1 MVVPFLSN
9 KRLFTLGLRKL
20 LLCFFV
26 CVALIPIL
34 FLGTW
39 VYNNALNAEIQSVE
53 QKHLLLAENISG
65 TLGNYAN
72 DLKAVFIAKSEDEPA
87 PASPE
92 IEALLR
98 SVNINLLALE
108 REGEGTSLMYCL
120 GDEQLLPLG
129 GIDALKTERRKAF
142 AQPNRV
148 IISPIIF
155 NRREL
160 PTIYLLRVK
169 RDQTLAIAAINT
181 AYFHQVQRA
190 IVFSDSGHAAIVD
203 QAGHAIAHPKP
214 EWERSAHN
222 MSKLAPISLMMAAQA
237 KGVTRFYS
245 PAMQADMIV
254 GYATVPETGWGV
266 IIPQPYSEIQ
276 ARARKTKL
284 IALLVSGVGLALAFF
299 VSWRLTIYIL
309 RPIHSVIEASRAL
322 GAGYKIESLGL
333 ARRRMPKELHILL
346 HTFDQMAAEVSSAR
360 TTLEERVIARTQAL
374 QKEVERRKALEAQL
388 IRQATHDVLTGL
400 PNRRLLEQQLREATD
415 FSVRSHQPIALLFI
429 DLDGFKSVNDR
440 YGHKL
445 GDHLLVQVSA
455 RLRHNLRK
463 TDSVFRL
470 GGDEFVVLLKQAK
483 SAESVSNIANHLL
496 YVLKQPFSIQS
507 YEVHIGA
514 SIGMRISHSWSRESA
529 EDILSDADSA
539 MYKAK
544 EKGNCSM
551 LYEEISA

>member
-87 PASPE
+87 LASPE

-108 REGEGTSLMYCL
+108 REDASLMYCL
-120 GDEQLLPLG
+120 GDQQLLPLG
-129 GIDALKTERRKAF
+129 GVDALKTERRKAF

-148 IISPIIF
+148 IMSPIMF
-155 NRREL
+155 NQREL

-190 IVFSDSGHAAIVD
+190 IVFGDGGHAAIVD
-203 QAGHAIAHPKP
+203 KAGHAIAHPKP

-284 IALLVSGVGLALAFF
+284 IALLVSGIGLVLALL

-309 RPIHSVIEASRAL
+309 GPIHSVIEASRAL

-346 HTFDQMAAEVSSAR
+346 RTFDQMAAEVSSAR
-360 TTLEERVIARTQAL
+360 TTLEDRVVARTQAL

-388 IRQATHDVLTGL
+388 IRQATHDALTGL
-400 PNRRLLEQQLREATD
+400 PNRRLLEQRLREATD
-415 FSVRSHQPIALLFI
+415 SSVRSRQPLALLFI
-429 DLDGFKSVNDR
+429 DLDGFKAVNDR

-445 GDHLLVQVSA
+445 GDRLLVQVSA

-483 SAESVSNIANHLL
+483 SVESVSDIANHLL

-507 YEVHIGA
+507 YEVRVGA